1 MRRRLEQE
9 ISDLKDQLAERDGTI
24 ADLQSALTKRDEEL
38 SQALSSGDDSSQ
50 KLVCVLVYNLLMQS
64 ITILCKQ

>member
-50 KLVCVLVYNLLMQS
+50 KLVCVYNFLMQS